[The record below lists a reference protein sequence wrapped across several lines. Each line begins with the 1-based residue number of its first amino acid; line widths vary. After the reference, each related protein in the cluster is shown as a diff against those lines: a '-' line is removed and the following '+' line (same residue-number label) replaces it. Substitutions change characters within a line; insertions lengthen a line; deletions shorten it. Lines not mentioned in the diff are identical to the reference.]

1 MMQGTFFA
9 LGILLASLAGHGSLF
24 LAGHGTMVYLLNAT
38 SGLVASQQDLGERV
52 VCAVPASQGFVVATT
67 ANGITHIVYFFY
79 NGTYVP
85 ITNIMIGNE
94 SMPSLTGTAT
104 DCAPYEGYV
113 ALVLTNGTSYK
124 LYVLKVTPAE
134 AMVEEEAKA
143 MEPSVSGGMILV
155 NYGNEGLYVFTN
167 GKFVELVEGKI
178 KAAATAENN
187 VFYVANNTLY
197 MVQVKPP
204 HARAMLWKPQGNI
217 TITSVLALS
226 DNKVVVGL
234 DKTTL
239 GVEMLVV
246 KGGKA
251 YPKVSVGVPNVY
263 MLALS
268 KEYVGAATKGG
279 QNLSPGVALVPIS
292 WFETK

>member
-9 LGILLASLAGHGSLF
+9 LGILLATLAGHGPLF
-24 LAGHGTMVYLLNAT
+24 LAGHGSVVYLLNAT

-52 VCAVPASQGFVVATT
+52 VCAVPMDQGFVVATT
-67 ANGITHIVYFFY
+67 ANGITHLVYFFY

-85 ITNIMIGNE
+85 VTNIVMGNE
-94 SMPSLTGTAT
+94 STPSLTGTAT
-104 DCAPYEGYV
+104 DCAPYEEYV

-134 AMVEEEAKA
+134 AVVEEEAKA
-143 MEPSVSGGMILV
+143 EEPNVAGGMVLV

-167 GKFVELVEGKI
+167 GTFVELVEGKVED
-178 KAAATAENN
+178 AATTENN

-197 MVQVKPP
+197 MIQVKPP

-217 TITSVLALS
+217 TITSVVALS
-226 DNKVVVGL
+226 DNRVVVGL
-234 DKTTL
+234 DKTSL
-239 GVEMLVV
+239 GVEMLVIR
-246 KGGKA
+246 GGKA

-268 KEYVGAATKGG
+268 DEYLGAATKGTEA
-279 QNLSPGVALVPIS
+279 LTPGVALIPLS
-292 WFETK
+292 WFQVK